1 MYKFNLSSICRQID
15 LLALREGCKAMH
27 TTKLRK
33 FVSHS
38 LLLVVG
44 ACFQTGC
51 ITYTHHAI
59 PADRLPPELNFCQK
73 GCRVPVNLALLG
85 QTPPRSYVIGPGD
98 VLSVYVRGLVPANTE
113 ESTPLIQGGMTLQ
126 QIYYPPAGNV
136 SGPSAGIPIEV
147 SDDGTI
153 PLPVVGGMNVSGL
166 TVQQAADKLVAVV
179 IEKEIVKKGKE
190 YVYVNLIRPRVSRI
204 IVVREEVK
212 ADTPTQIGRQTS
224 VIAKRGSAQ
233 VIDLPAF
240 ENDVLHALTA
250 SGGMPGTD
258 AMNEVWIL
266 RRDQLGDVASGEAWN
281 RASEGQC
288 IEQIMGCVPQGATAK
303 RIPLYTQ
310 NGESPCF
317 TQQDVMLQ
325 DGDVVYLRARQNDVF
340 HTGGLINGA
349 EIPLPRDH
357 DIDILEAISM
367 ANASV
372 GGPGGAGQ
380 ILQSGAGV
388 GRILP
393 PTRAVILRKVA
404 NGQQVAI
411 RVDLERAV
419 RDVKQRIV
427 IQPNDFI
434 MLYYKPGET
443 FLNSAL
449 NLVNLTYIVG
459 Q

>member
-1 MYKFNLSSICRQID
+1 
-15 LLALREGCKAMH
+15 MH
-27 TTKLRK
+27 TTKIQK
-33 FVSHS
+33 FVGYS

-44 ACFQTGC
+44 ACLQTGC
-51 ITYTHHAI
+51 ITYSHHAI
-59 PADRLPPELNFCQK
+59 PADRLPPELKVCQK

-85 QTPPRSYVIGPGD
+85 QAPPRSYIIGPGD
-98 VLSVYVRGLVPANTE
+98 VLSVYVRGLIPASTDE
-113 ESTPLIQGGMTLQ
+113 ATPLIQGSMTLQ
-126 QIYYPPAGNV
+126 QIYYPPSGNV
-136 SGPSAGIPIEV
+136 SGPAAGVPMEV

-153 PLPVVGGMNVSGL
+153 PLPAVGDMKVAGL
-166 TVQQAADKLVAVV
+166 TVQQAADKLVAAV
-179 IEKEIVKKGKE
+179 IENEIVKKDKE
-190 YVYVNLIRPRVSRI
+190 YVYINLIRPRVSRI

-212 ADTPTQIGRQTS
+212 ADAPTQISRMTNL
-224 VIAKRGSAQ
+224 VAKRGSAQ

-250 SGGMPGTD
+250 SGGMPGID

-266 RRDQLGDVASGEAWN
+266 RRAQLGDVAGTDAWN
-281 RASEGQC
+281 RANDGQC
-288 IEQIMGCVPQGATAK
+288 IEQIMECVPGGATAK
-303 RIPLYTQ
+303 RIPLFTQ

-317 TQQDVMLQ
+317 NQSDVMLE
-325 DGDVVYLRARQNDVF
+325 DGDVVYLRARERDVF
-340 HTGGLINGA
+340 YTGGLINGA
-349 EIPLPRDH
+349 EIPMPRDH

-372 GGPGGAGQ
+372 GGQGGAGQ
-380 ILQSGAGV
+380 IVTSGAGV

-393 PTRAVILRKVA
+393 PTRAVVLRKVS

-419 RDVKQRIV
+419 RDVKQRII
-427 IQPNDFI
+427 IQPGDFI

-449 NLVNLTYIVG
+449 NLVNLSYLVG
-459 Q
+459 N